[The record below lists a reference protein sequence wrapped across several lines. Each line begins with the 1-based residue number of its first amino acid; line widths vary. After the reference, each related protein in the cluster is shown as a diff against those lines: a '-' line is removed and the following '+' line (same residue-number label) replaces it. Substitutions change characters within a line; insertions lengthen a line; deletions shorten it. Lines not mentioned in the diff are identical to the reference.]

1 MKEGDAIMWTY
12 CHVIC
17 PDDSLNTRKVGVYLD
32 SNNNPI
38 LTNYCDYCGKS
49 VICDKCNTSLLLT
62 VKENPELIQ
71 LSVLNPLHLKLD

>member
-17 PDDSLNTRKVGVYLD
+17 PDDSFNTRKVGVYLD

-49 VICDKCNTSLLLT
+49 VICDKCNTSVLLT
-62 VKENPELIQ
+62 IKKNPELIQ